1 MLANSELRYAA
12 RERLRGN
19 WGMAVLVALLYVVI
33 SSVLGYIPF
42 FGPIVSLIISGPLVF
57 GVYAYYLHLVRDQRP
72 EIGVMFSGFS
82 LFGKTFLLY
91 LLMVIFTFLWSLLLI
106 IPGII
111 AAFRYSMAYFI
122 LHDNPDI
129 GAMEAIRRS
138 GEMMKGYKGKLFL
151 LYLSFI
157 GWAILAAIPFGIGF
171 LWLLPYIHTTLAAFY
186 ENLKEQSFTQSGN
199 TVTL

>member
-1 MLANSELRYAA
+1 
-12 RERLRGN
+12 
-19 WGMAVLVALLYVVI
+19 MAVLVALLYVVI